1 MRETIACRF
10 LDQSTP
16 KNLRYGFDV
25 EVEAFP
31 LFSKD
36 ELTAHV
42 VDLQQ
47 VLLRIKKGPPLGS
60 PLLVCAG
67 EKNAALER
75 SSRQMLNLVG
85 RVLYLNLVDLLE
97 RSKG

>member
-47 VLLRIKKGPPLGS
+47 VLLRIKEGHRQ
-60 PLLVCAG
+60 
-67 EKNAALER
+67 AALFVFALAR
-75 SSRQMLNLVG
+75 RTSRLN
-85 RVLYLNLVDLLE
+85 DLLAK
-97 RSKG
+97 RWSFSPDVNLNR